1 MPFSPFTSKPSDSFV
16 VDIPVVEYPQV
27 AAGFPVSWKRVFFAM
42 TSLDELIKE
51 TLFFIA
57 QKGWTRSHQEFFSA
71 LVMFLGERLGVEY
84 ALVDELLPGQA
95 RARTVGLYAAG
106 KIVPDVE
113 YDLRGTPCENV
124 IGKSMC
130 CYPRDIQRLFPE
142 DRLLVDMSAE
152 SYLGIPL
159 WDSKGKPIGLIAVMG
174 QAPLANREQAE
185 AILQM
190 VAVRCAHELERMQ
203 AEVERRKIETELLRY
218 QKLESLGSLAG
229 GVAHDMNNVLT
240 AIMGIVSV
248 LHAQFETDPAVRRN
262 LDLVLRATERGRKL
276 VKGLTDFARDRLE
289 DAVPINLNELLV
301 QEAELL
307 NRTTF
312 QRIQVVMQLEEPLPL
327 VLGEPSSLSNVLMN
341 LCVNSIDA
349 MPDGGRLKFG
359 SRSLPGGGVE
369 VHVEDTGQGMTP
381 EVMAKALDPFFTTK
395 PVGKGTGLGLSVV
408 FGAIKA
414 HGGTVEI
421 DSEPGKGTRIS
432 LRFPSLGL
440 KSDPIEPAPMDTSAA
455 EVATLRV
462 LLVDDEALLLESI
475 SSLFRFLGHHVE
487 MASSG
492 SECLDKLKAG
502 LTVDLVVLDQNMP
515 GLTGIETLGKIRAL
529 HPSLPVLLS
538 SGFVDQTV
546 EDAMA
551 DYARLGVLRKP
562 FGIDE
567 LNSALRAISP
577 ANG

>member
-1 MPFSPFTSKPSDSFV
+1 
-16 VDIPVVEYPQV
+16 
-27 AAGFPVSWKRVFFAM
+27 M

>member
-1 MPFSPFTSKPSDSFV
+1 
-16 VDIPVVEYPQV
+16 
-27 AAGFPVSWKRVFFAM
+27 M

-432 LRFPSLGL
+432 LQFPSLGL